1 LEDSRL
7 QENAALRLAQH
18 GRVAISLLPDPT
30 GSAAIAQVNVHR
42 VLLRSI
48 WISTPKAKAW
58 DLTSSGS
65 DITSPVPIHKITVL
79 F

>member
-7 QENAALRLAQH
+7 QENATLRLAQH

-42 VLLRSI
+42 VPLRSI
-48 WISTPKAKAW
+48 WISAPNAKAW

-65 DITSPVPIHKITVL
+65 DITAPIQIYKISVL